1 MQAYGYIGIYI
12 RDTGIPVYTVY
23 TSLVRTYK
31 IGLTMILKVI
41 LYNCVYINYRL
52 SLKPWMPIHENGFEW
67 KLKPYMVIN
76 ETSSK
81 FLDRMKVLHYNRI
94 TITTTIT
101 TTTTTTMFVTRAYIA
116 GNTAVSVPGCNVH
129 VGASKHAL

>member
-52 SLKPWMPIHENGFEW
+52 SLKPW

-101 TTTTTTMFVTRAYIA
+101 TITTTTTSR
-116 GNTAVSVPGCNVH
+116 
-129 VGASKHAL
+129 SKQDLEGG